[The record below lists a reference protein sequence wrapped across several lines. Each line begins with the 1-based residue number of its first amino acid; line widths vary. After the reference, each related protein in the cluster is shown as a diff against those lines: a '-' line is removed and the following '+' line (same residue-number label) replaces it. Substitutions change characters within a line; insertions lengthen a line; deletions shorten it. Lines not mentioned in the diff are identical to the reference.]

1 MKTTVTNPIFWA
13 DVPDVDVIRVGSSFY
28 MISTSMHTMPG
39 CPIMKSE
46 NLANWEIIG
55 YVYDQIESN
64 DAYHLVDGK
73 NNYGQG
79 QWATSLRYH
88 NGIFYL
94 CFSCNDTQKFYVY
107 RTTDIE
113 SGDWQRSTIDG
124 LYHDPALLFD
134 NDRVFVIS
142 GCGDIRITEL
152 TKDLTAVKS
161 DGVNQLLLET
171 ERQGIGLRCEGCH
184 AYKIDGYYYLI
195 FIEWPTEGKQRRRQ
209 IAYRSKDLFGDYER
223 KIIFDDDMGYQNQG
237 IAQGAIFDTAAGDWY
252 AMLFQD
258 HGAVGRIPYVLPVQ
272 WIDGWP
278 MVGING
284 KAPESFIVN
293 LPETKD
299 KPLVVSD
306 EFNYQENLI
315 GESWQWNHNPDHT
328 LWSFTERP
336 GYLRLTTGQL
346 TDHVLQA
353 RNTLTQRTEGPTCTA
368 ITRMDTTDMKSGDH
382 AGLIALQSNFGTVGV
397 QVNPDGEKS
406 LTMTTKDGVIETII
420 EEKLNATNIIDL
432 KIEFNFVD
440 SIDLAR
446 FYYST
451 TGDEWI
457 EIGEA
462 LQMKYTLDHFMGYR
476 VGLFNYATTETGGSV
491 DFDYFRYLKANKLIQ
506 PNPDNTF

>member
-1 MKTTVTNPIFWA
+1 MKTIVTNPIFWA
-13 DVPDVDVIRVGSSFY
+13 DVPDVDVIRVGSDFY

-55 YVYDQIESN
+55 YVYDQLEDN
-64 DAYHLVDGK
+64 DAYNLKDGK

-88 NGIFYL
+88 NGVFYI

-107 RTTDIE
+107 QTRDIE
-113 SGDWQRSTIDG
+113 NGEWQRSTIDG

-152 TKDLTAVKS
+152 TEDLTAVKS
-161 DGVNQLLLET
+161 GGVNQILLET

-184 AYKIDGYYYLI
+184 AYKINGYYYLI
-195 FIEWPTEGKQRRRQ
+195 FIEWPNEGSRRRRQ
-209 IAYRSKDLFGDYER
+209 IAYRSKELFGDYER
-223 KIIFDDDMGYQNQG
+223 QIIFDDDMGYQNQG
-237 IAQGAIFDTAAGDWY
+237 IAQGAIFDTLDGDWY

-258 HGAVGRIPYVLPVQ
+258 HGAVGRIPYILPVQ

-278 MVGING
+278 MVGIDG

-293 LPETKD
+293 LPETND
-299 KPLVVSD
+299 KSLVVSD
-306 EFNYQENLI
+306 EFNYQENVI
-315 GESWQWNHNPDHT
+315 GQSWQWNHNPDNN

-336 GYLRLTTGQL
+336 GYLRLKTGYL

-368 ITRMDTTDMKSGDH
+368 ITLMDTTHMKPGDY

-397 QVNPDGEKS
+397 QVNQGGEKCI
-406 LTMTTKDGVIETII
+406 TMTRKDGVVDAII
-420 EEKLNATNIIDL
+420 EEKILETNMIYL
-432 KIEFNFVD
+432 KVDFNFVD
-440 SIDLAR
+440 SIDIAK

-451 TGDEWI
+451 NGDAWT
-457 EIGEA
+457 EIGES

-476 VGLFNYATTETGGSV
+476 IGLFNYATQQIGGHV
-491 DFDYFRYLKANKLIQ
+491 DFNYFHYLKNNKMIRE
-506 PNPDNTF
+506 N